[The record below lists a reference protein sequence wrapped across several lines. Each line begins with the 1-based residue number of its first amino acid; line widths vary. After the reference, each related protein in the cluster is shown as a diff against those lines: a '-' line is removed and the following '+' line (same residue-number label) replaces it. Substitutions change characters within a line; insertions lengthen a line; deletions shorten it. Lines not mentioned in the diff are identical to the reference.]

1 MQKIN
6 GIGGVFIV
14 AQNPEML
21 GKWYQRHL
29 GVPLPPASYE
39 EPEWIPKQGPT
50 VFAFMSADSEH
61 FNGSDK
67 TWALNFRVDDLEAMI
82 AQLTNDGIKVK
93 RDPEEYP
100 NGIFASLVD
109 PEGNLVQL
117 WQPM

>member
-1 MQKIN
+1 
-6 GIGGVFIV
+6 
-14 AQNPEML
+14 ML
-21 GKWYQRHL
+21 GKWYQEHF
-29 GVPLPPASYE
+29 GIPLPPASYE
-39 EPEWIPKQGPT
+39 EPEWVPAQGPT

-61 FNGSDK
+61 FSGSGK

-82 AQLTNDGIKVK
+82 AQLTDSDIEVK

-117 WQPM
+117 WQPK